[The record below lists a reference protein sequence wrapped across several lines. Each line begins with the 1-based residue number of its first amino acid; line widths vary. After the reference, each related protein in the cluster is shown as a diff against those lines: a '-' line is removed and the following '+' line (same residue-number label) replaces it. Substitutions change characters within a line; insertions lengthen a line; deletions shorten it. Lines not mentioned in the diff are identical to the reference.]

1 MKDYMSFFEESYRR
15 LTRDAGVRGDFIERF
30 YQRFLAG
37 SPDVARRFALT
48 DMRRQQL
55 MLARSLDEMAR
66 FSHDRRAP
74 ETLRRTAARHGP
86 GAPPV
91 EIVAWNVVIDD
102 GFYYDYSHDEQA
114 ESRVI
119 VNLKAGREWGRF
131 GLHAWV
137 RNLFDEDYTTR
148 GFSFGLE
155 PPWFERTTYT
165 RLGAPRHYGVTLSYR
180 Y

>member
-1 MKDYMSFFEESYRR
+1 MSFFEESYRR

-86 GAPPV
+86 GDLEIPAGLYDEWLEALLASVREFDPECTEEVLLAWRVVLAPGIEYMRHHP
-91 EIVAWNVVIDD
+91 
-102 GFYYDYSHDEQA
+102 
-114 ESRVI
+114 
-119 VNLKAGREWGRF
+119 
-131 GLHAWV
+131 
-137 RNLFDEDYTTR
+137 
-148 GFSFGLE
+148 
-155 PPWFERTTYT
+155 RT
-165 RLGAPRHYGVTLSYR
+165 AD
-180 Y
+180 